1 MTSKI
6 KIFGQNFGGF
16 ERSFLTILGVQKMA
30 YFPILIFRCQKMSLH
45 HFFFLMSL
53 AIRGNAFKI
62 FFSANEPKIE
72 LVQRKWTQ
80 KSTLLANL
88 TPVIWPFEGQK
99 SRFLDFFAVFLEFFR
114 KCVGLK
120 GLHLGVFSPLKVDK

>member
-1 MTSKI
+1 
-6 KIFGQNFGGF
+6 
-16 ERSFLTILGVQKMA
+16 
-30 YFPILIFRCQKMSLH
+30 
-45 HFFFLMSL
+45 MSL
-53 AIRGNAFKI
+53 AMRGNDFNF
-62 FFSANEPKIE
+62 FFSTNKAILE
-72 LVQRKWTQ
+72 LVDRNWSK

-99 SRFLDFFAVFLEFFR
+99 SPFLDFFAVFLEFFR